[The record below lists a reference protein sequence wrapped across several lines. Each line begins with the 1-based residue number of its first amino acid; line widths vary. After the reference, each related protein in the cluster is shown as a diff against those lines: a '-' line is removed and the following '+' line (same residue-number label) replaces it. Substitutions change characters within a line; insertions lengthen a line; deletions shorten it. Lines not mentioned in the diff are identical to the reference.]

1 MKITKETTIGDV
13 VDNFDGAKEILSGFG
28 MHCFGCPMSRMETLE
43 EASSVHGV
51 DVEEILAK
59 LAEGATEYSEEDK
72 ERKQKIAEFDYDDSD
87 FNDGEE

>member
-13 VDNFDGAKEILSGFG
+13 VDNFNGAKEILSGFG

-59 LAEGATEYSEEDK
+59 LDEGATEYSEEEK
-72 ERKQKIAEFDYDDSD
+72 RHNHIVEEFEYDDSD